1 MAAITAN
8 SVGTYN
14 VGSFTLQIV
23 SLTMGSASDTY
34 TYAINAPVV
43 DYWAQAQVGTAGYS
57 PDVTYTASTGV
68 FLLTNG
74 SHNGTVKL
82 FILLGSAGG

>member
-14 VGSFTLQIV
+14 LGSATLQIV
-23 SLTMGSASDTY
+23 SLTMGSTSDTY
-34 TYAINAPVV
+34 TYLAYAPVI
-43 DYWAQAQVGTAGYS
+43 DYWTQAQVGTAGYS

-82 FILLGSAGG
+82 FILLGSSGG